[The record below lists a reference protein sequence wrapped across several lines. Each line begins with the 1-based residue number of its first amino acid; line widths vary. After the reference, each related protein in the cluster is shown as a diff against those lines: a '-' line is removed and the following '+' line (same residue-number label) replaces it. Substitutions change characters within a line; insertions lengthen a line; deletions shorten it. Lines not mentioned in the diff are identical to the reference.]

1 MSWLLYICLAA
12 CALRAFGCICVGWIN
27 IVNIDQFGNLERQ
40 EMGDTTQKLSVSPS
54 SDTNL
59 VREYASSRIA
69 IAHRNAII
77 QTYEQTDASL
87 HCVLRG
93 QVVINRWPPQGRH
106 VAVAP
111 KITKA
116 PKIVRLEACTTQQ
129 SATHNTDGWIAT
141 YSAKRYKLQRK
152 ALNAHEPSWE
162 HMMCETL
169 AATIYCKTSN
179 WMLQCANYYRWIE
192 AYSAKR

>member
-1 MSWLLYICLAA
+1 MDC
-12 CALRAFGCICVGWIN
+12 FIN

-40 EMGDTTQKLSVSPS
+40 EMEDTTQKLSVSPS

-93 QVVINRWPPQGRH
+93 QVVINR
-106 VAVAP
+106 
-111 KITKA
+111 
-116 PKIVRLEACTTQQ
+116 
-129 SATHNTDGWIAT
+129 
-141 YSAKRYKLQRK
+141 
-152 ALNAHEPSWE
+152 
-162 HMMCETL
+162 
-169 AATIYCKTSN
+169 
-179 WMLQCANYYRWIE
+179 
-192 AYSAKR
+192 